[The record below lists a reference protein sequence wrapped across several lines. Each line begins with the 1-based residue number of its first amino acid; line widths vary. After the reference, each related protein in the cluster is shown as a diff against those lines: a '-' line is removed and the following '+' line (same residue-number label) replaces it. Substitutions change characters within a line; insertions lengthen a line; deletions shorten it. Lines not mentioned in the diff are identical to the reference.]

1 MNISPASLALNI
13 ANFRSQALNGLM
25 NASSH
30 GAKRGAGAADIFSL
44 PSQDSAAT
52 DPLSAL
58 TNSSSAKGLSSSGRN
73 MALFDPES
81 AFKMMSVIND
91 RDVTYKAQFAELS
104 KMQEEVAQMQNA
116 GQSLGGITA
125 DTGDDSIQSQ
135 LQGFVDQYNHWVQQF
150 NPDMEKGGLLANTQA
165 AQISRYELSQS
176 IENSFN
182 GAMKGMHG
190 LRDLG
195 ISIDHATQLATLDT
209 AKLDAALSANKAGAV
224 DAVQEF
230 SANFAK
236 SAKLLTSDGNFIPR
250 QLKNL
255 NSAIHYITDHK
266 PDLQAE
272 FGSGNPAKPT
282 GQVAQALAAYNR
294 VHSI

>member
-1 MNISPASLALNI
+1 MNISPAALALNI

-25 NASSH
+25 NSSH

-44 PSQDSAAT
+44 PSPDSETA
-52 DPLSAL
+52 DPLAML
-58 TNSSSAKGLSSSGRN
+58 TQGSSVKGLSSTGRN
-73 MALFDPES
+73 MSLFDPES

-91 RDVTYKAQFAELS
+91 KDVTYKAQFAELS
-104 KMQEEVAQMQNA
+104 KMGAEVAQMQSA
-116 GQSLGGITA
+116 GQSLGGITTA
-125 DTGDDSIQSQ
+125 TENDSIKSQ
-135 LQGFVDQYNHWVQQF
+135 LQAFVDQYNQWVQQF

-176 IENSFN
+176 IENRFN

-195 ISIDHATQLATLDT
+195 ISIDHATKLATLDT
-209 AKLDAALSANKAGAV
+209 SKLDAVLSANKEGAV
-224 DAVQEF
+224 NAVQEF

-236 SAKLLTSDGNFIPR
+236 SASLLNSDGNFIPS

-255 NSAIHYITDHK
+255 DKAIHYIADNK
-266 PDLQAE
+266 DDLQAE
-272 FGSGNPAKPT
+272 FGTGNPAKPT
-282 GQVAQALAAYNR
+282 RQVALALAAYNR
-294 VHSI
+294 VYGI

>member
-1 MNISPASLALNI
+1 MNISPAALALNI

-25 NASSH
+25 NSSH

-44 PSQDSAAT
+44 PSQDSEAA
-52 DPLSAL
+52 DPLAML
-58 TNSSSAKGLSSSGRN
+58 TQGSSVKELSSTGRN
-73 MALFDPES
+73 MSLFDPES

-91 RDVTYKAQFAELS
+91 KDVTYKAQFAELS
-104 KMQEEVAQMQNA
+104 KMQTAVAQMQNA
-116 GQSLGGITA
+116 GQSLGGITT
-125 DTGDDSIQSQ
+125 DTGNDSIQAQ
-135 LQGFVDQYNHWVQQF
+135 LQAFVDQYNQWVQQF

-209 AKLDAALSANKAGAV
+209 SKLDAVLSANKEGAV

-236 SAKLLTSDGNFIPR
+236 SAKLLTSDGNFIPS

-266 PDLQAE
+266 VDLQAE
-272 FGSGNPAKPT
+272 FGTGNPAKPT

>member
-1 MNISPASLALNI
+1 MNISPAALALNI

-25 NASSH
+25 NSSH

-44 PSQDSAAT
+44 PSQDSEAA
-52 DPLSAL
+52 DPLAML
-58 TNSSSAKGLSSSGRN
+58 TQGSSVKGLSSTGRN
-73 MALFDPES
+73 MSLFDPES

-91 RDVTYKAQFAELS
+91 KDVTYKAQFAELS
-104 KMQEEVAQMQNA
+104 KMKEEVAQMQNA
-116 GQSLGGITA
+116 GQSLGGITT
-125 DTGDDSIQSQ
+125 DTGNDSIQAQ
-135 LQGFVDQYNHWVQQF
+135 LQGFVDQYNQWVQQF

-209 AKLDAALSANKAGAV
+209 SKLDAALSANKEGAV

-236 SAKLLTSDGNFIPR
+236 SAKLLTSDGNFIPS

-266 PDLQAE
+266 VDLQAE

-282 GQVAQALAAYNR
+282 GQVALALAAYNR

>member
-1 MNISPASLALNI
+1 MNISPAALALNI
-13 ANFRSQALNGLM
+13 ANFRSQALNAFL
-25 NASSH
+25 SSPK
-30 GAKRGAGAADIFSL
+30 GVKGGDGESAMFSL
-44 PSQDSAAT
+44 PMSDSEVAA
-52 DPLSAL
+52 PLSAL
-58 TNSSSAKGLSSSGRN
+58 TQGGSVKGLSSTGRN
-73 MALFDPES
+73 MSLFDPDS

-104 KMQEEVAQMQNA
+104 KMQAEVAQMQNA

-125 DTGDDSIQSQ
+125 VTGNDSIQSQ
-135 LQGFVDQYNHWVQQF
+135 LQGFVDHYNQWVQQF

-182 GAMKGMHG
+182 GAMKGLHG

-195 ISIDHATQLATLDT
+195 ISIDHATKLATLDT
-209 AKLDAALSANKAGAV
+209 SKLNAVLSANKEGVV
-224 DAVQEF
+224 DTVQEF

-236 SAKLLTSDGNFIPR
+236 SAKLLNSDGNFIPS

-255 NSAIHYITDHK
+255 NKAIHYITDNK
-266 PDLQAE
+266 VDLQAE
-272 FGSGNPAKPT
+272 FGTGNVVKPT
-282 GQVAQALAAYNR
+282 GQVALALAAYNR
-294 VHSI
+294 VYGI